1 MLPLQSIAMG
11 LVVVAISA
19 RFGGYDALAD
29 PLGWVLVLIGL
40 RTMSALPER
49 RTLLGLA
56 GLALAVSCLVW
67 WPAAQAWLD
76 GEDPALRWAL
86 TLPQLGVE
94 GLTCW
99 SLARRAASAA
109 PGAARWLR
117 LAAGAVVLVGVLPVL
132 AFAAGSTTTEV
143 WSYVA
148 ATLVLIW
155 VIWLLFAYASRPW
168 VVALRGN
175 DDGPPAP

>member
-29 PLGWVLVLIGL
+29 PLGWVLVLLGL
-40 RTMSALPER
+40 RGLTGLPER
-49 RTLLGLA
+49 RTLLALA
-56 GLALAVSCLVW
+56 GLALAVSCVVW
-67 WPAAQAWLD
+67 WPATQSWLD

-94 GLTCW
+94 GLTCLA
-99 SLARRAASAA
+99 LARRAAGQ
-109 PGAARWLR
+109 GASPATRWLR
-117 LAAGAVVLVGVLPVL
+117 LVTGAVVLVAVLPVL
-132 AFAAGSTTTEV
+132 AFAAGSTAVEV

-148 ATLVLIW
+148 ATLVLVW
-155 VIWLLFAYASRPW
+155 VIWLLFAYAARPW
-168 VVALRGN
+168 AGDTPRAT
-175 DDGPPAP
+175 P